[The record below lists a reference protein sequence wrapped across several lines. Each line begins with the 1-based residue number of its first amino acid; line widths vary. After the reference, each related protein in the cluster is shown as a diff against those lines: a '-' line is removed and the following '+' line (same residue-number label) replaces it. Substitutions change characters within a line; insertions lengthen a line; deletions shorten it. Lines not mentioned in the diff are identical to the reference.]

1 MIDDIIKSVNK
12 NIIINDYIFNNK
24 VLSYFKNLNSIK
36 YRLKENKYELTGII
50 YYLLDNITEYNI
62 GINLNIKPDKKTC
75 YYRRKKLSLLEV
87 NNFEY
92 CLNSNNI
99 NIKFEDKKDKNKVYL
114 IFSKSYIFNYQ
125 ISNINLITLTQLFGI
140 ENFNILKHINIKRF
154 NKLLK
159 TEYGINS
166 YNKVVKYKK
175 LLLNI
180 EDYIINNIIFI
191 NSIVLFLIGT
201 TIIKDVDVLIY
212 NSKDDKKI
220 KDLSLK
226 MAKENINFNIYE
238 EDYVWYSHTHMKK
251 VNWMKQEIN
260 IDLVHNSGANE
271 LEDFYFDSEY
281 YFYMYGI
288 KCGSLNLQIE
298 KLIKQNSIFSYVNLI
313 ALTIHNNLNL
323 KPNLCI
329 SNVRLHNG
337 KKTIITEKDYNIIVD
352 NIIKYLKKWHNTIY
366 PIENIFN
373 IFPLCKIES
382 YDKYLKKN
390 KYEKLFNNLRNYH
403 QYIKL
408 LYLQKYCN
416 KGILIDVGSSN
427 LKNIKFW
434 KQLHLTRIISIEPSE
449 DLYREGL
456 IRLAKDEFANKYI
469 TFIRGVGEKDWS
481 NGDGGLDSYSKKKI
495 MEIANIKV
503 DSITFEFTIHYMI
516 YNEDILLKNLQR
528 VSKKGTKIIIHCLN
542 GDLISKLLKDTTR
555 FIIYKADQEVFILEK
570 KYENT
575 DKSRKISVF
584 FRNVQGLDNIVDEYL
599 VMNESLIN
607 IFIKYNY
614 KLLININFIENY
626 DERFHLES
634 YELDISKLYISYIF
648 EYLGDKL

>member
-62 GINLNIKPDKKTC
+62 GINLNIKPDKETC

-114 IFSKSYIFNYQ
+114 IFSKSYNFNYQ

-154 NKLLK
+154 DRLLK

-166 YNKVVKYKK
+166 YNKIVKYKK

-226 MAKENINFNIYE
+226 MAKDNINFNIYE
-238 EDYVWYSHTHMKK
+238 KDYVWYSHTHMKK

-271 LEDFYFDSEY
+271 
-281 YFYMYGI
+281 
-288 KCGSLNLQIE
+288 
-298 KLIKQNSIFSYVNLI
+298 
-313 ALTIHNNLNL
+313 
-323 KPNLCI
+323 
-329 SNVRLHNG
+329 
-337 KKTIITEKDYNIIVD
+337 
-352 NIIKYLKKWHNTIY
+352 
-366 PIENIFN
+366 
-373 IFPLCKIES
+373 
-382 YDKYLKKN
+382 
-390 KYEKLFNNLRNYH
+390 
-403 QYIKL
+403 
-408 LYLQKYCN
+408 
-416 KGILIDVGSSN
+416 
-427 LKNIKFW
+427 
-434 KQLHLTRIISIEPSE
+434 
-449 DLYREGL
+449 
-456 IRLAKDEFANKYI
+456 
-469 TFIRGVGEKDWS
+469 
-481 NGDGGLDSYSKKKI
+481 
-495 MEIANIKV
+495 
-503 DSITFEFTIHYMI
+503 
-516 YNEDILLKNLQR
+516 
-528 VSKKGTKIIIHCLN
+528 
-542 GDLISKLLKDTTR
+542 
-555 FIIYKADQEVFILEK
+555 
-570 KYENT
+570 
-575 DKSRKISVF
+575 
-584 FRNVQGLDNIVDEYL
+584 
-599 VMNESLIN
+599 
-607 IFIKYNY
+607 
-614 KLLININFIENY
+614 
-626 DERFHLES
+626 
-634 YELDISKLYISYIF
+634 
-648 EYLGDKL
+648 